1 MDDIGTFDYVIV
13 GGGTAGCVIAAR
25 IVEGSD
31 ASVCLIE
38 AGRDQ
43 SDLPEVIDFRNWVNM
58 IGSEHDW
65 NYEIEPQELGPARMI
80 ASRARLLGGCSAHN
94 ATIALRAP
102 DVDLRRWEAMGATGW
117 GPGATRPAFERAI
130 ERTNTHENGPY
141 SPNAHAF
148 VEATVE
154 AGYPRVLANGDDI
167 VVGAGF
173 LAMNRESHRR
183 MSTDIAYLRHAAP
196 RCGELTVL
204 TETLALRVEI
214 DGSGRATGVE
224 TDRGVAHA
232 AREVLLCAGVFNSP
246 KLLLLSGVG
255 PAEHLRGLDVPVR
268 IDLPAVGEH
277 VIDHIETV
285 VMLESPQRVRADTVQ
300 SCEAAA
306 WVKTRPE
313 AAHYDVFIHH
323 VADGYWIDGD
333 ALGLAPFEPV
343 EHAFTMAPYLA
354 RPHSEGTVRLRSA
367 DPQAA
372 PVIDPRYFLDPE
384 RRDLE
389 ALVAGV
395 RICRELAAQPAL
407 APWVTREVLPGASLQ
422 SDAALSDYVRRTAN
436 SEYHWVGGCRM
447 GASDDPGAVVGPDL
461 RVRGVE
467 ALRVVDGS
475 IFPTHVGVNPA
486 LTTIMIG
493 ERCAELLGVV
503 AA

>member
-38 AGRDQ
+38 AGPDA

-65 NYEIEPQELGPARMI
+65 NYEIEPQELGPAKML
-80 ASRARLLGGCSAHN
+80 ASRARLLGGCSSHN

-102 DVDLRRWEAMGATGW
+102 DVDLRVWEAMGASGW
-117 GPGATRPAFERAI
+117 GPAETRAAFARAI
-130 ERTNTHENGPY
+130 ERTGTHEEGPY
-141 SPNAHAF
+141 SANAHAF
-148 VEATVE
+148 VDAAVE
-154 AGYPRVLANGDDI
+154 AGYPRVSVNSDDI
-167 VVGAGF
+167 VVGSGF
-173 LAMNRESHRR
+173 LAMNREGHAR
-183 MSTDIAYLRHAAP
+183 MSTDISYLRRAEHH
-196 RCGELTVL
+196 RGSLTVL
-204 TETLALRVEI
+204 TETLALRVMI
-214 DGSGRATGVE
+214 DEAGRATGVE
-224 TDRGVAHA
+224 TDQGA
-232 AREVLLCAGVFNSP
+232 AQATREVLLCAGVFNSP
-246 KLLLLSGVG
+246 KLLMLSGVG
-255 PAEHLRGLDVPVR
+255 PAEHLRDVQVPVLV
-268 IDLPAVGEH
+268 DLPAVGEH
-277 VIDHIETV
+277 VIDHIETI
-285 VMLESPQRVRADTVQ
+285 VMFESPQPVRADTVQ

-306 WVKTRPE
+306 WVKSRE
-313 AAHYDVFIHH
+313 QEDYYDVFIHH
-323 VADGYWIDGD
+323 VADGYWIDGSE
-333 ALGLAPFEPV
+333 LGLAPFEPV

-354 RPHSEGTVRLRSA
+354 RPRSEGTVRLRSA
-367 DPQAA
+367 DPLAA
-372 PVIDPRYFLDPE
+372 PVIDPRYFLDRE

-395 RICRELAAQPAL
+395 RICRELAARPAL

-447 GASDDPGAVVGPDL
+447 GASDDPGVVVGPDL
-461 RVRGVE
+461 RVRGVDG
-467 ALRVVDGS
+467 LRVADGS

-493 ERCAELLGVV
+493 ERCAELLGVIDP
-503 AA
+503 